1 MVDKNS
7 LDVIN
12 PEIMED
18 VLEDLLKIFGKN
30 SDYLTKN
37 ECREVLNIVFE
48 ALFDEKLKTKNFNY
62 IFKLI
67 SKDTPPTSPPTS
79 TSTSKFQEDNNNFNT
94 STTGIEDNIKI
105 NKEDLEPI
113 VRSFMVCYDVN
124 HITNSSS
131 FNDKVCIKIGKHLLP
146 ITYYIKKNGE

>member
-1 MVDKNS
+1 MIDKNS

-18 VLEDLLKIFGKN
+18 VLEDLLKIFGSNKE
-30 SDYLTKN
+30 YLTKS
-37 ECREVLNIVFE
+37 ECREILNIVFE

-67 SKDTPPTSPPTS
+67 SKNDHDSDS
-79 TSTSKFQEDNNNFNT
+79 DSNFNKKNLQEK
-94 STTGIEDNIKI
+94 IIK
-105 NKEDLEPI
+105 KSDLEPVI
-113 VRSFMVCYDVN
+113 RSFIVCFDVN
-124 HITNSSS
+124 YITNSSA

-146 ITYYIKKNGE
+146 ITYYIKKSNE

>member
-1 MVDKNS
+1 MTDKNS

-18 VLEDLLKIFGKN
+18 VLEDLLKIFGSNKE
-30 SDYLTKN
+30 YLTKS
-37 ECREVLNIVFE
+37 ECREILNIVFE

-67 SKDTPPTSPPTS
+67 SKNDHDSDS
-79 TSTSKFQEDNNNFNT
+79 DSVSASASAFNKKNLKEK
-94 STTGIEDNIKI
+94 IIK
-105 NKEDLEPI
+105 KSDLEPVI
-113 VRSFMVCYDVN
+113 RSFIVCFDVN
-124 HITNSSS
+124 YITNSSA

-146 ITYYIKKNGE
+146 ITYYIKKSNE

>member
-67 SKDTPPTSPPTS
+67 SKDTPITLNS
-79 TSTSKFQEDNNNFNT
+79 TLPIGLSNSSSSSD
-94 STTGIEDNIKI
+94 DNIKI
-105 NKEDLEPI
+105 NKADLEPI

-146 ITYYIKKNGE
+146 ITYYIKKNDE

>member
-67 SKDTPPTSPPTS
+67 SKDDITS
-79 TSTSKFQEDNNNFNT
+79 TKAGGTTPREDE
-94 STTGIEDNIKI
+94 SYGDSIKI
-105 NKEDLEPI
+105 NKADLEPI